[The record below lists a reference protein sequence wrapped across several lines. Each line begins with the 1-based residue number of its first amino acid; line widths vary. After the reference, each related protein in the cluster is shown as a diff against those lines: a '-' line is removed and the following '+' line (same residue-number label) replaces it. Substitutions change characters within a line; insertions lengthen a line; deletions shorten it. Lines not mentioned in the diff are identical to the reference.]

1 MSHDAERSL
10 AGELL
15 LRGGLAYGRAYAA
28 LWSRLERA
36 RGAVG
41 AFLHEALSDD
51 ERAQLVQR
59 IFARLDGYGP
69 TGLSPWEQGWFERD
83 LPPAPARV
91 LIGGCGAGRELA
103 ALAVRGYGVYGFEP
117 SARLARSARRL
128 LADDTRVWTAR
139 YEDLL
144 DGAGADRVAAHA
156 PYDAVICGWGS
167 FAHLLDGATR
177 ARVLEALARVCPRG
191 PLLLSFPFLSD
202 AHGRHDQ
209 RWRAPAERCGRLVR
223 RWRRLPPVA
232 SEPEEFLPHAGF
244 VHRFDEHELSRLA
257 AALGRSLCWG
267 ERTEVYP
274 HCTLQAPAAP

>member
-1 MSHDAERSL
+1 VSRDAERSL

-15 LRGGLAYGRAYAA
+15 LRAGLAYGRVYSA

-41 AFLHEALSDD
+41 AFLHESLSDA

-69 TGLSPWEQGWFERD
+69 ATLLPWEARWFERD

-103 ALAVRGYGVYGFEP
+103 ALAAHGYDVHGFEP
-117 SARLARSARRL
+117 SARLAHSARQL
-128 LADDTRVWTAR
+128 LGDDARVWTLS
-139 YEDLL
+139 YEELL
-144 DGAGADRVAAHA
+144 DEPADPSDA

-167 FAHLLDGATR
+167 FAHVLDGSTR
-177 ARVLEALARVCPRG
+177 VRVLGALARLCPRG
-191 PLLLSFPFLSD
+191 PLLLSFPFMTD
-202 AHGRHDQ
+202 AHAGNAQH
-209 RWRAPAERCGRLVR
+209 WRAPAERCGRLVR

-232 SEPEEFLPHAGF
+232 TEPEEFLPHAGF
-244 VHRFDEHELSRLA
+244 VHRFDERELLELA
-257 AALGRSLCWG
+257 GSLGRTLCWG
-267 ERTEVYP
+267 ERSDVYP
-274 HCTLQAPAAP
+274 HCTLQARGHAEP